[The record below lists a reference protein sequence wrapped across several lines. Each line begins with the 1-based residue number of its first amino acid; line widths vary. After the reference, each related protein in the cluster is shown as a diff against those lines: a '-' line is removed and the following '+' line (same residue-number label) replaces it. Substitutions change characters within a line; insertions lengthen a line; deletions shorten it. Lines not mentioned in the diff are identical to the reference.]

1 MNIRADILSRK
12 NQINTKDNNKDI
24 KMLKNKLWT
33 RRVST
38 ETKVI
43 VLRENQV
50 VKETILLDKIRRN
63 QTREQEVQKELEN
76 NDKQVW
82 EIDRRIYI
90 PNNWK
95 IWE

>member
-1 MNIRADILSRK
+1 MNIRADIPSRK

-50 VKETILLDKIRRN
+50 VKKTILLDKIRRN